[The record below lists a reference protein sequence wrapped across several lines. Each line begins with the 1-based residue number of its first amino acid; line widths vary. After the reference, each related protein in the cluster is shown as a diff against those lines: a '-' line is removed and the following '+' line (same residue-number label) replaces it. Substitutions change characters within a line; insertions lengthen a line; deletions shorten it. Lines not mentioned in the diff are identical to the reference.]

1 MTIVREWKRVHAL
14 LLSALILAAL
24 LLSSCESGVTN
35 TAQNSG
41 SGGPKA
47 NGGKGCMKVGVLLPE
62 TTSARWETNDHPL
75 LVKAIQTALPGVHV
89 DYNNAQASS
98 DTQLSQA
105 EADLANGDCVL
116 VVAPHDSVAAAAIVA
131 KAQAQN
137 VPVIAYDRLIQS
149 KALNYYVSFNN
160 QTVGELQ
167 AEYIA
172 GHYQNYVK
180 NNQTPNMVII
190 SGSKTDQ
197 NALGFSKGA
206 HEILDPLLA
215 QGKLKDVYEAF
226 TANWDP
232 NVAQA
237 EMEAALTDQQNNIQI
252 AYVANDD
259 MAQTVIAA
267 LKAVGLAGKVLVT
280 GQDAT
285 AGGIHSILLGQ
296 QNMTVYKPIAQEAAS
311 VGALVKAI
319 SQGTDTNALTK
330 GLVTNTTDGGVI
342 PSILNTPLTVD
353 QGNISTTVIADGF
366 LTPKQV
372 CQDIPAGKAKV
383 C

>member
-1 MTIVREWKRVHAL
+1 
-14 LLSALILAAL
+14 
-24 LLSSCESGVTN
+24 
-35 TAQNSG
+35 
-41 SGGPKA
+41 
-47 NGGKGCMKVGVLLPE
+47 
-62 TTSARWETNDHPL
+62 
-75 LVKAIQTALPGVHV
+75 
-89 DYNNAQASS
+89 
-98 DTQLSQA
+98 
-105 EADLANGDCVL
+105 
-116 VVAPHDSVAAAAIVA
+116 
-131 KAQAQN
+131 
-137 VPVIAYDRLIQS
+137 
-149 KALNYYVSFNN
+149 
-160 QTVGELQ
+160 
-167 AEYIA
+167 
-172 GHYQNYVK
+172 
-180 NNQTPNMVII
+180 MVII

-372 CQDIPAGKAKV
+372 CQGIPAGKAKV